1 MDSHDRSPAE
11 HLLLASFLTIFALL
25 ITFPES
31 CFSAE
36 FTFDMSE
43 VEKKPYSFSGYL
55 ESKLLLF
62 GLDQE
67 TALYRLRFYDQNEGN
82 TTHEFDLR
90 AQLDLGYQH
99 GLFEVFVQP
108 DILYTDSYRESGMT
122 SKLLQS
128 YFAIR
133 PWTPLSVYVGKRSV
147 KWGKGYA
154 WNPVGFIE
162 RAKDPNDPDLAR
174 EGYVLLGLDWTK
186 SFDGALK
193 TITLSPVLLPV
204 HEKVNADFG
213 QVDQVNVAGKLYL
226 LLFDTDIDLMCLVG
240 ESKADRFGAD
250 ISKNLTSNFE
260 VHGEAAVIDGFKKKR
275 IDAVGQVTERA
286 YDAASYLLGLRYL
299 TAVDTTYILE
309 FYHNEA
315 GFDPR
320 QMMDYYS
327 YVDSGYQ
334 QFLLTGDTALWNQA
348 TSFGGAYGGQNPM
361 RQYLYLRVSQK
372 DTFGILYLTPA
383 LSWIQN
389 FSDDSFFVSPEII
402 YKGFTNREFQLKCGI
417 LSGEEDTEYGEK
429 QNNYKTE
436 LRIRYYF

>member
-25 ITFPES
+25 ITSPES

-43 VEKKPYSFSGYL
+43 VEKKPYSFGGYL

-62 GLDQE
+62 GLDKQ

-90 AQLDLGYQH
+90 AQLDFGYQH

-108 DILYTDSYRESGMT
+108 DILYTDSYRGSGMT

-128 YFAIR
+128 YIAIR

-260 VHGEAAVIDGFKKKR
+260 VHGEAVVIDDHEKTR
-275 IDAVGQVTERA
+275 LDAIGQPAQSVH
-286 YDAASYLLGLRYL
+286 DAASYLFGLRYL
-299 TAVDTTYILE
+299 SVTDTTYILE
-309 FYHNEA
+309 YYYKGTGFEA
-315 GFDPR
+315 E
-320 QMMDYYS
+320 QMREYYL
-327 YVDSGYQ
+327 YVDRAYWQFIQSGETT
-334 QFLLTGDTALWNQA
+334 LLDRAVRLSN
-348 TSFGGAYGGQNPM
+348 AYAGQNPM
-361 RQYLYLRVSQK
+361 RQYLYLRLSQK
-372 DTFGILYLTPA
+372 DALGVIYLTPA
-383 LSWIQN
+383 LSWLHN
-389 FSDDSFFVSPEII
+389 LLDRSFFVSPELS
-402 YKGFTNREFQLKCGI
+402 YKGFTNLEVQAKCGI
-417 LSGEEDTEYGEK
+417 LSGKENTEYGER
-429 QNNYKTE
+429 QNDYRAE
-436 LRIRYYF
+436 LRVRWYF